1 MKTEW
6 KKCKLSSQISL
17 IGGGT
22 PKTSVPEYWNGEIP
36 WLSVKDFNDDN
47 RYVYK
52 TEKYITQ
59 AGLEHSSTT
68 LLQKDDIIISARGT
82 VGEMAMI
89 PFPMAFN
96 QSCYGI
102 RGKENNDQTF
112 IYYLI
117 KNSVRKLKAITH
129 GSVFDTITRET
140 FDNIEVTIP
149 HLTVQKKIA
158 GVLKSLDDKIELNRQ
173 ISKNLE
179 EQARCLF
186 EKTFPKNK
194 TFKMLPL
201 SELCTAITK
210 GTTPTTLGKAFAKS
224 GINFIKAESILDNHS
239 VDFDKFSFIDDE
251 TNKMLGRS
259 IIHSGDIDFT
269 IAGTLGRFA
278 LIDESVIPANTNQ
291 AVAIIRSDTKIISP
305 EYLYSFFIGNWH
317 NNYYT
322 KRIQQAVQANLSLG
336 TIKSLPIPILEKNE
350 MKSYLTSLTPIFK
363 IQSEKIK
370 ENRKLA
376 QIRDTILPKLMSG
389 EIKV

>member
-6 KKCKLSSQISL
+6 KRCKLSSQISL

-96 QSCYGI
+96 KSCYGI

-149 HLTVQKKIA
+149 
-158 GVLKSLDDKIELNRQ
+158 
-173 ISKNLE
+173 
-179 EQARCLF
+179 
-186 EKTFPKNK
+186 P
-194 TFKMLPL
+194 
-201 SELCTAITK
+201 
-210 GTTPTTLGKAFAKS
+210 
-224 GINFIKAESILDNHS
+224 
-239 VDFDKFSFIDDE
+239 
-251 TNKMLGRS
+251 
-259 IIHSGDIDFT
+259 
-269 IAGTLGRFA
+269 
-278 LIDESVIPANTNQ
+278 
-291 AVAIIRSDTKIISP
+291 
-305 EYLYSFFIGNWH
+305 
-317 NNYYT
+317 
-322 KRIQQAVQANLSLG
+322 
-336 TIKSLPIPILEKNE
+336 
-350 MKSYLTSLTPIFK
+350 
-363 IQSEKIK
+363 
-370 ENRKLA
+370 
-376 QIRDTILPKLMSG
+376 
-389 EIKV
+389 

>member
-1 MKTEW
+1 MKSEW

-59 AGLEHSSTT
+59 TGLEHSSTT

-140 FDNIEVTIP
+140 FDNIEVSLP
-149 HLTVQKKIA
+149 PLPVQKKIA
-158 GVLKSLDDKIELNRQ
+158 GILKSLDDKIELNRQ

-201 SELCTAITK
+201 SELCTTITK

-259 IIHSGDIDFT
+259 IIHSGDIVFT

-291 AVAIIRSDTKIISP
+291 AVAIIRSDTKIIPP

-389 EIKV
+389 EIEV